1 MVNTSAG
8 LRHPEIRPAQLRGS
22 SRATSVASGDASGP
36 RVMHVLFTLQPGGM
50 EYGVIKL
57 VNALQD
63 CRIQSS
69 ICSTRPGTLKGLV
82 HEAVPVIELD
92 RRAGN
97 DPRLVWQLYRLFRR
111 MRPDIVHTHGWGTL
125 LEGLAAARLAGV
137 PRVVH
142 GEHGTLQLRTHQRW
156 LQRAGWSL
164 ADRVLSV
171 SSRLAERMAREVRFP
186 LERIDTIRNG
196 VDLDR
201 FGRIGRVE
209 ARLALG
215 LRPDSVVAGTVG
227 RLVAVKD
234 HATLLESLATLRRTG
249 LQPTL
254 VIAGEGPLRAAI
266 EEQIAALDLSG
277 QVRLLGHRPDVE
289 TVLAAL
295 DVFVLSSSSEGLSNT
310 ILEAMATGL
319 PVVSTRVGGADEL
332 VEHQVT
338 GELVPSRS
346 PEALS
351 TALAAL
357 VNDPH
362 QRATMG
368 AAGRRR
374 VETMFELTATMRRY
388 ETLYRDLVETTGP
401 AS

>member
-1 MVNTSAG
+1 
-8 LRHPEIRPAQLRGS
+8 
-22 SRATSVASGDASGP
+22 
-36 RVMHVLFTLQPGGM
+36 
-50 EYGVIKL
+50 
-57 VNALQD
+57 
-63 CRIQSS
+63 
-69 ICSTRPGTLKGLV
+69 
-82 HEAVPVIELD
+82 
-92 RRAGN
+92 
-97 DPRLVWQLYRLFRR
+97 
-111 MRPDIVHTHGWGTL
+111 
-125 LEGLAAARLAGV
+125 
-137 PRVVH
+137 
-142 GEHGTLQLRTHQRW
+142 
-156 LQRAGWSL
+156 
-164 ADRVLSV
+164 VLSV

-186 LERIDTIRNG
+186 LERIHTIRNG

-201 FGRIGRVE
+201 FGCQGRAE
-209 ARLALG
+209 ARLTLG
-215 LRPDSVVAGTVG
+215 LRPDGVVAGTVG

-234 HATLLESLATLRRTG
+234 HATLLESLALLRRTG
-249 LQPTL
+249 LRPTL
-254 VIAGEGPLRAAI
+254 VIAGEGPLRATI
-266 EEQIAALDLSG
+266 EARAAALDLSS

-338 GELVPSRS
+338 GELVPPQS

-351 TALAAL
+351 AALARL
-357 VNDPH
+357 VNDPQ
-362 QRATMG
+362 QRAAMG

-388 ETLYRDLVETTGP
+388 ETLYRDLVDTTGS